1 MITLGEVLKSRS
13 PENMKRCWFKLTVC
27 WWSWKLKSANE
38 CVTIEVLNGRAL
50 EMVGAHACGRH
61 SIKVVARCGNEETFG
76 NTRVHN
82 LTRHHAT
89 RGRSSW
95 TLNFYPSPLRL
106 KLMCCKRQT
115 LKKRTHN
122 ARVAGEILVE
132 TSGLR
137 NGCWVQLNAIG
148 VAKPLSL
155 FVETHGTEQGLTADE
170 ITNVLNKEGDRNP
183 GPLVVYPTLRAP
195 RISAGAHLGHSTI
208 HSSATCIRRRM
219 AKSVVKSG
227 TSERCL
233 VQLLH
238 EIAVAKPF

>member
-1 MITLGEVLKSRS
+1 MLVQVYLGLVVRK
-13 PENMKRCWFKLTVC
+13 F
-27 WWSWKLKSANE
+27 KSANK
-38 CVTIEVLNGRAL
+38 CVTIDVLNGRAL
-50 EMVGAHACGRH
+50 KMNGAHACGRH

-76 NTRVHN
+76 HTRVHN
-82 LTRHHAT
+82 RARHHAT

-115 LKKRTHN
+115 LKRRTHN

-137 NGCWVQLNAIG
+137 DGCWVQLNAIG
-148 VAKPLSL
+148 VTKPLSL
-155 FVETHGTEQGLTADE
+155 FVETHGIEQGWTVDE
-170 ITNVLNKEGDRNP
+170 ITNVLNKEGDRNS

-208 HSSATCIRRRM
+208 HSSATCIRRGM

-233 VQLLH
+233 V
-238 EIAVAKPF
+238 

>member
-1 MITLGEVLKSRS
+1 MKSS
-13 PENMKRCWFKLTVC
+13 
-27 WWSWKLKSANE
+27 NE
-38 CVTIEVLNGRAL
+38 CVTIHVLNERAL
-50 EMVGAHACGRH
+50 NMVGAHACGRH

-76 NTRVHN
+76 NTRVHD
-82 LTRHHAT
+82 LTRHHAI

-106 KLMCCKRQT
+106 KLICCKRQT
-115 LKKRTHN
+115 LEKRPHN

-155 FVETHGTEQGLTADE
+155 FVEMHGTEQGLTADE

-195 RISAGAHLGHSTI
+195 RISAGAHLGRFDHSLVCHVHPPTDGQV
-208 HSSATCIRRRM
+208 C
-219 AKSVVKSG
+219 G
-227 TSERCL
+227 EER
-233 VQLLH
+233 H
-238 EIAVAKPF
+238 ERTVLGAAVARDCRRQAALAVSRAA

>member
-1 MITLGEVLKSRS
+1 MD
-13 PENMKRCWFKLTVC
+13 
-27 WWSWKLKSANE
+27 
-38 CVTIEVLNGRAL
+38 
-50 EMVGAHACGRH
+50 GAHACGRQ
-61 SIKVVARCGNEETFG
+61 SIEVVARCGNEETFG
-76 NTRVHN
+76 NTRVHT
-82 LTRHHAT
+82 LTRHHPT

-95 TLNFYPSPLRL
+95 TLNLYPSPLRL

-122 ARVAGEILVE
+122 ARVADEILVE
-132 TSGLR
+132 RSGLSK
-137 NGCWVQLNAIG
+137 GCWVQLNAIG

-170 ITNVLNKEGDRNP
+170 ITNVLNKEGGRNP
-183 GPLVVYPTLRAP
+183 GPLVVYPTVCAP

-208 HSSATCIRRRM
+208 PSSATCIRRRM

-227 TSERCL
+227 TSKLCL

-238 EIAVAKPF
+238 EIALAKPL